1 MKLAV
6 SVLGHELWAVELRRH
21 PASDSGSDSDGP
33 VYLAVLDADT
43 EIADD
48 DHLEFGFQGPAEV
61 DACQPPPHPPG
72 S

>member
-1 MKLAV
+1 MRLAV
-6 SVLGHELWAVELRRH
+6 SVLGHELWAVELRLRTPDDEQVH
-21 PASDSGSDSDGP
+21 
-33 VYLAVLDADT
+33 LTVLDADT

-61 DACQPPPHPPG
+61 DACLLPPHPPG